1 VHEVPGQ
8 IIPAAEPIEI
18 NAGLPVTHIPVT
30 NTGSVP
36 IHLTAHFHIF
46 EANPRLAFDRRY
58 AWGMR
63 LDLPANGSVRIEPGT
78 TVEIALVPIGGAR
91 VIRGFQGA
99 VDGSLDE
106 SDMQSALDRLIAR
119 GFEHEPSRWPRE

>member
-1 VHEVPGQ
+1 M
-8 IIPAAEPIEI
+8 AAPPITGRPSEPP
-18 NAGLPVTHIPVT
+18 NYGH
-30 NTGSVP
+30 
-36 IHLTAHFHIF
+36 
-46 EANPRLAFDRRY
+46 
-58 AWGMR
+58 R